1 MKFSMIDTLYLA
13 LVAIAVLLLC
23 GCREDADSTEP
34 TVDQLVDRGAYLVK
48 ISGCHDC
55 HSPKVFTD
63 EGSMLDE
70 SRLLSGHPGELSLPS
85 VDAAQIGPG
94 KWILFN
100 EHLTAAVGPWG
111 ATFAINLTS
120 DEETG
125 VGAWS
130 ETVFVNGMRTGK
142 HMGAGR
148 PILPPMPWFNLSEAT
163 DQDLK
168 AIFAYLLTVPAVKNR
183 VPDPIPPDEL
193 GLSPAPGSADLE
205 AAP

>member
-1 MKFSMIDTLYLA
+1 
-13 LVAIAVLLLC
+13 LV
-23 GCREDADSTEP
+23 
-34 TVDQLVDRGAYLVK
+34 QRGAYLVQ
-48 ISGCHDC
+48 IGGCHDC

-63 EGSMLDE
+63 KGPMPDD
-70 SRLLSGHPGELSLPS
+70 SRLLSGHPEELPLPS
-85 VDAAQIGPG
+85 VDSEQIGPG

-111 ATFAINLTS
+111 GTFAINLTS

-130 ETVFVNGMRTGK
+130 EAVFVKAMRTGK

-148 PILPPMPWFNLSEAT
+148 PILPPMPWFNLAEAT
-163 DQDLK
+163 DEDLK
-168 AIFAYLLTVPAVKNR
+168 AIFGYLLTVRPVKNR

-193 GLSPAPGSADLE
+193 GLSPPPD
-205 AAP
+205 

>member
-1 MKFSMIDTLYLA
+1 MKYPIADSFSCA
-13 LVAIAVLLLC
+13 LVAVAVLPLC
-23 GCREDADSTEP
+23 GCLEEAVPPGPTADE
-34 TVDQLVDRGAYLVK
+34 LVDRGAYLVK
-48 ISGCHDC
+48 LGGCHDC

-63 EGSMLDE
+63 KGPMPDE

-85 VDAAQIGPG
+85 VDSGQIGPG

-130 ETVFVNGMRTGK
+130 EAVFVNGMRTGK

-148 PILPPMPWFNLSEAT
+148 PILPPMPWVNLAEAT
-163 DQDLK
+163 DEDLK
-168 AIFAYLLTVPAVKNR
+168 AIFAYLMTVPPVKNQ

-193 GLSPAPGSADLE
+193 GLLPPPG
-205 AAP
+205 